1 MTNYL
6 EVKNLSKSFDSFQL
20 HNITFTLPKGYI
32 MGLIGPNGSGKTTTI
47 KLILNMLKRNGG
59 EIKIMGLDNIAD
71 EQKAK
76 AELGVV
82 FDTNYFSD
90 DWKVSEV
97 EKSISVF
104 YPNWNTERFSEML
117 RKFHIAPTKKVKE
130 LSKGMQMK
138 LMLACAFSYDAKL
151 LILDEP
157 TSGLDPVSRDELL
170 QILSEY
176 IEDGEHSVLFSTHI
190 TGDLERAADY
200 ITYISYGELFF
211 TGSKDEFVDMF
222 RIVKGGM
229 DELSADLQAK
239 AVGVRTFP
247 TGFEA
252 LVKTEDIGSFT
263 ALDIEPATIDE
274 IVVFTSKKGED
285 LALNE
290 LLKKKHNP
298 ALLPIQIAYFAG
310 LRIGE
315 VCGLTWQDID
325 LKEQCLTIRR
335 SMRYDSVR
343 KKTQIG
349 PTKRKKI
356 RTVDFCDT
364 LAAILREAKK
374 EQMLNSIKYGPLYSQ
389 NYYRIVKEKN
399 RTYYEVY
406 SLPRTETPPEGY
418 TQVSF
423 VCLRSDGAYEAPATV
438 SSVCRYSRKKIGDMD
453 DFHFHLLR
461 HTYTTN
467 LLSHGAAPKDVQELL
482 GHSDVSTT
490 MNIYAHATREAKRT
504 SARLLDKVVGTA

>member
-6 EVKNLSKSFDSFQL
+6 EVKNLSKSFDHFQL
-20 HNITFTLPKGYI
+20 RNITFSLPKGYI

-47 KLILNMLKRNGG
+47 KLILNMLERSSG

-90 DWKVSEV
+90 DWKVTEV

-104 YPNWNTERFSEML
+104 YPNWNSERFAEML
-117 RKFHIAPTKKVKE
+117 RKFHIVPAKKVRE

-211 TGSKDEFVDMF
+211 SGIKDEFVDMF
-222 RIVKGGM
+222 RIIKGGRN
-229 DELSADLQAK
+229 ELSADLQAK
-239 AVGVRTFP
+239 AIGVRIFP

-252 LVKTEDIGSFT
+252 LVKTEDICAFP
-263 ALDIEPATIDE
+263 ALDIEPAAIDE
-274 IVVFTSKKGED
+274 IVVFTSRKGED
-285 LALNE
+285 
-290 LLKKKHNP
+290 
-298 ALLPIQIAYFAG
+298 
-310 LRIGE
+310 
-315 VCGLTWQDID
+315 
-325 LKEQCLTIRR
+325 
-335 SMRYDSVR
+335 
-343 KKTQIG
+343 
-349 PTKRKKI
+349 
-356 RTVDFCDT
+356 
-364 LAAILREAKK
+364 
-374 EQMLNSIKYGPLYSQ
+374 
-389 NYYRIVKEKN
+389 
-399 RTYYEVY
+399 YE
-406 SLPRTETPPEGY
+406 
-418 TQVSF
+418 
-423 VCLRSDGAYEAPATV
+423 
-438 SSVCRYSRKKIGDMD
+438 
-453 DFHFHLLR
+453 
-461 HTYTTN
+461 
-467 LLSHGAAPKDVQELL
+467 
-482 GHSDVSTT
+482 
-490 MNIYAHATREAKRT
+490 
-504 SARLLDKVVGTA
+504 

>member
-1 MTNYL
+1 MTDYL
-6 EVKNLSKSFDSFQL
+6 EVKNLSKSFDRFQL

-59 EIKIMGLDNIAD
+59 EIKIMGLDNITD
-71 EQKAK
+71 EQKVK

-90 DWKVSEV
+90 DWEVTQV
-97 EKSISVF
+97 EKSI
-104 YPNWNTERFSEML
+104 YPNWHSERFAEML
-117 RKFHIAPTKKVKE
+117 RKFHIAPTKKVNE

-211 TGSKDEFVDMF
+211 SGSKDEFVDMF
-222 RIVKGGM
+222 RIIKGGT
-229 DELSADLQAK
+229 DELSNNLKAK

-252 LVKTEDIGSFT
+252 LVKTEDVGAFS

-285 LALNE
+285 
-290 LLKKKHNP
+290 
-298 ALLPIQIAYFAG
+298 
-310 LRIGE
+310 
-315 VCGLTWQDID
+315 
-325 LKEQCLTIRR
+325 
-335 SMRYDSVR
+335 
-343 KKTQIG
+343 
-349 PTKRKKI
+349 
-356 RTVDFCDT
+356 
-364 LAAILREAKK
+364 
-374 EQMLNSIKYGPLYSQ
+374 
-389 NYYRIVKEKN
+389 
-399 RTYYEVY
+399 YE
-406 SLPRTETPPEGY
+406 
-418 TQVSF
+418 
-423 VCLRSDGAYEAPATV
+423 
-438 SSVCRYSRKKIGDMD
+438 
-453 DFHFHLLR
+453 
-461 HTYTTN
+461 
-467 LLSHGAAPKDVQELL
+467 
-482 GHSDVSTT
+482 
-490 MNIYAHATREAKRT
+490 
-504 SARLLDKVVGTA
+504 

>member
-1 MTNYL
+1 MKLIISNVSGVPIYEQIKQQVKAAILSGELKEDEALPSLRTLAKDLKISVLTVTRAYTELEQEGFVKNVQGRGCFVMGRGSELMREQLICKVENGLTDAIKAARIANLPNEELHRLLDILLEVRIQMTNYL

-20 HNITFTLPKGYI
+20 HNISFTLPKGYI

-47 KLILNMLKRNGG
+47 KLILNMLQRNGG

-90 DWKVSEV
+90 DWQVTQV

-104 YPNWNTERFSEML
+104 YPNWKSERFAEML

-211 TGSKDEFVDMF
+211 SGSKDEFVDMF
-222 RIVKGGM
+222 RIVKGGTE
-229 DELSADLQAK
+229 ELSADLKEK

-252 LVKTEDIGSFT
+252 LVKTEDTGAFSS
-263 ALDIEPATIDE
+263 LSIEPATIDE
-274 IVVFTSKKGED
+274 IVVFTSKKGD
-285 LALNE
+285 
-290 LLKKKHNP
+290 
-298 ALLPIQIAYFAG
+298 
-310 LRIGE
+310 
-315 VCGLTWQDID
+315 D
-325 LKEQCLTIRR
+325 
-335 SMRYDSVR
+335 
-343 KKTQIG
+343 
-349 PTKRKKI
+349 
-356 RTVDFCDT
+356 
-364 LAAILREAKK
+364 
-374 EQMLNSIKYGPLYSQ
+374 
-389 NYYRIVKEKN
+389 
-399 RTYYEVY
+399 YE
-406 SLPRTETPPEGY
+406 
-418 TQVSF
+418 
-423 VCLRSDGAYEAPATV
+423 
-438 SSVCRYSRKKIGDMD
+438 
-453 DFHFHLLR
+453 
-461 HTYTTN
+461 
-467 LLSHGAAPKDVQELL
+467 
-482 GHSDVSTT
+482 
-490 MNIYAHATREAKRT
+490 
-504 SARLLDKVVGTA
+504 